1 MHMKDI
7 LAYRRD
13 LELMPVRSVL
23 WRGVDVVVPSEA
35 VKIDKR

>member
-1 MHMKDI
+1 MKDSS
-7 LAYRRD
+7 AYRLN